1 MYNTHCD
8 ICGVPIAVRAK
19 TNKYCHSCRA
29 SINYHKQRLGSYK
42 KAVEYLKNKKIPLK
56 EKNLSKKTI
65 SDVVEISLKIGKSY
79 GYTVASLEGR
89 L

>member
-8 ICGVPIAVRAK
+8 ICGIPITVRVK
-19 TNKYCHSCRA
+19 TTKYCYSCRA
-29 SINYHKQRLGSYK
+29 FIDGHRQRQGAYK
-42 KAVEYLKNKKIPLK
+42 KAVEYLKNKNMRLK

-65 SDVVEISLKIGKSY
+65 SDVVEISLKTGKSY

>member
-8 ICGVPIAVRAK
+8 ICGRPITVRAK
-19 TNKYCHSCRA
+19 TNKYCTSCRA
-29 SINYHKQRLGSYK
+29 SINYQKERQGSYK
-42 KAVEYLKNKKIPLK
+42 KAVEYLKNKKSLLK
-56 EKNLSKKTI
+56 EKNLSRKTI
-65 SDVVEISLKIGKSY
+65 SEVVEISLKTGKSY